1 MKKSNLP
8 FEKIFKDR
16 ISYKVSIDTQAQGV
30 DFDYDENACL
40 ITANI
45 KYSGFTAMIKYSN
58 ALLAS
63 YSFIESENLGNSIVT
78 AFKFDFSPIEFSIYN
93 IHNIVDDQNF
103 VTYDNHCVYAK
114 EDVDSTIDTIFEFIG
129 RNSKKISEIAESG
142 DMQEAL
148 LQSVRHDLGVVAKNV
163 DFDRL
168 AEYSDSNL
176 IDKCNSRLYTYRCG
190 DETFKNHI
198 LTGAKSE
205 IQKHL
210 AKKSAKNKLLDY
222 EKRYFDY
229 LLANDFEPSNAQ
241 FKDSVKDQDKKSA
254 IVSRISFISVIVSMF
269 AAYGISYLIEKITL
283 GTIKDSGYYPMVV
296 HDFNFI
302 FIIVLTVGID
312 VLIGIV
318 AANAILKKKDLTALV
333 QSRATQIICAVL
345 GAAIIC
351 AGCVM
356 TYFET
361 QKNIALGEND
371 VYICEHWNEKEYVKY
386 DEIKFY
392 KIEDKEADSE
402 EYILVKDNDYKN
414 YSSFT
419 KSNYLTDEEQAFLEK
434 KIKVEK
440 TYSTFRE
447 FGDEFDTE

>member
-30 DFDYDENACL
+30 DFDCDGDKSL

-45 KYSGFTAMIKYSN
+45 KYSDFTAKIKYSN

-114 EDVDSTIDTIFEFIG
+114 EDVDSTIDTIFEFID
-129 RNSKKISEIAESG
+129 RNSKKISKIAESG

-148 LQSVRHDLGVVAKNV
+148 FQSVKHDLGIVAKNV
-163 DFDRL
+163 DFNSF

-176 IDKCNSRLYTYRCG
+176 IDKCNGRFYTYRCG
-190 DETFKNHI
+190 DEIFKKHI
-198 LTGAKSE
+198 LTGAKSG
-205 IQKHL
+205 IQKYL

-229 LLANDFEPSNAQ
+229 LIANDFEPSNAQ
-241 FKDSVKDQDKKSA
+241 FNDSVSENDKRSS
-254 IVSRISFISVIVSMF
+254 IVSRISVISVIISMF
-269 AAYGISYLIEKITL
+269 AAYGISCLIEKISL
-283 GTIKDSGYYPMVV
+283 GAIEDGGYYPMSV
-296 HDFNFI
+296 HDFNFVLI
-302 FIIVLTVGID
+302 MVLTVGID

-318 AANAILKKKDLTALV
+318 AANAILIKKDLTALV
-333 QSRATQIICAVL
+333 QGKAAQIICTVL
-345 GAAIIC
+345 GVAIIC
-351 AGCVM
+351 AGCVT
-356 TYFET
+356 TYFDT

-371 VYICEHWNEKEYVKY
+371 VYICEHWNKKEYVKY

-447 FGDEFDTE
+447 FSDEFDTE

>member
-16 ISYKVSIDTQAQGV
+16 ISYKVSIDTNAQGV
-30 DFDYDENACL
+30 DFDYDEDASL
-40 ITANI
+40 ITASI
-45 KYSGFTAMIKYSN
+45 KYSGFTAMIRYSN
-58 ALLAS
+58 TLLES

-78 AFKFDFSPIEFSIYN
+78 AFKFAFSPIEFSIYN
-93 IHNIVDDQNF
+93 IHNIVEDQTF

-129 RNSKKISEIAESG
+129 RNSQKTSKIAKSG

-148 LQSVRHDLGVVAKNV
+148 LQSAKHDLGIVAKNV
-163 DFDRL
+163 DFDRF
-168 AEYSDSNL
+168 AEYSDNNL
-176 IDKCNSRLYTYRCG
+176 IEKCNSRLYTYRCG
-190 DETFKNHI
+190 DETFKKHI

-205 IQKHL
+205 IQKWL

-229 LLANDFEPSNAQ
+229 LIANDFEASNTQ
-241 FKDSVKDQDKKSA
+241 FNDSVSEHDKRSS
-254 IVSRISFISVIVSMF
+254 IVSKISLVSVAISMF

-283 GTIKDSGYYPMVV
+283 GAIANSEYYPMSF
-296 HDFNFI
+296 HNFNFVLI
-302 FIIVLTVGID
+302 MVLTVGID
-312 VLIGIV
+312 VIIGIV
-318 AANAILKKKDLTALV
+318 AANAILRKKDLTALV
-333 QSRATQIICAVL
+333 QGKTAQIICTVL
-345 GAAIIC
+345 GVAIIFV
-351 AGCVM
+351 GGVM
-356 TYFET
+356 TYFDT

-371 VYICEHWNEKEYVKY
+371 VYICEHWNEAEHVKY

-392 KIEDKEADSE
+392 KIDDKETDSK

-414 YSSFT
+414 YSTFF
-419 KSNYLTDEEQAFLEK
+419 KSDDLSKDAQALFEK
-434 KIKVEK
+434 KVKVEK

-447 FGDEFDTE
+447 FTDEFDTE

>member
-16 ISYKVSIDTQAQGV
+16 ISYKVSIDTKAQGV
-30 DFDYDENACL
+30 DFNYDKEDCL
-40 ITANI
+40 ITASV
-45 KYSGFTAMIKYSN
+45 KYSGFTAIIKYSN

-78 AFKFDFSPIEFSIYN
+78 AFKFEFSQIEFSIYN
-93 IHNIVDDQNF
+93 VHNIVDDQTF

-129 RNSKKISEIAESG
+129 RNNQKTSEIAESG
-142 DMQEAL
+142 DMQAAL
-148 LQSVRHDLGVVAKNV
+148 LQSAKHDFGIVAKNV
-163 DFDRL
+163 DFDRF

-190 DETFKNHI
+190 DEIFKKHI
-198 LTGAKSE
+198 LTGAKNE
-205 IQKHL
+205 IQKWL

-229 LLANDFEPSNAQ
+229 LIANDFEASNTQ
-241 FKDSVKDQDKKSA
+241 FNDSVSEHDKRSS
-254 IVSRISFISVIVSMF
+254 IVSKISLVSVAISMF
-269 AAYGISYLIEKITL
+269 AAYGISYLIEKINL
-283 GTIKDSGYYPMVV
+283 GAIADSGYYPMSI
-296 HDFNFI
+296 HNFNFVLI
-302 FIIVLTVGID
+302 MVLTVGID
-312 VLIGIV
+312 VIIGIV
-318 AANAILKKKDLTALV
+318 AANAILRKKDLTALV
-333 QSRATQIICAVL
+333 QGKAAQIICTVL
-345 GAAIIC
+345 GVAIIF
-351 AGCVM
+351 AGGVM
-356 TYFET
+356 TYFDT

-371 VYICEHWNEKEYVKY
+371 VYICEHWNKAEHVKY

-392 KIEDKEADSE
+392 KIDDKETDSE

-414 YSSFT
+414 YSTFF
-419 KSNYLTDEEQAFLEK
+419 KSDNLGKDAQALFEK
-434 KIKVEK
+434 KVKVEK

-447 FGDEFDTE
+447 FTDEFDTE

>member
-8 FEKIFKDR
+8 FEKVFKDR

-30 DFDYDENACL
+30 DFDCDEDACL

-45 KYSGFTAMIKYSN
+45 KYSGFTATVKYCN

-63 YSFIESENLGNSIVT
+63 YSFIESQNLGNSIAA

-93 IHNIVDDQNF
+93 IHNAVDDQTF

-129 RNSKKISEIAESG
+129 RNSKKISEIAENG
-142 DMQEAL
+142 DMQAAL
-148 LQSVRHDLGVVAKNV
+148 LQSVRHDLGIVAKNV
-163 DFDRL
+163 EFDRF

-176 IDKCNSRLYTYRCG
+176 IDKCNSKLHSYRYG

-198 LTGAKSE
+198 LTGAKSD
-205 IQKHL
+205 IQKYL
-210 AKKSAKNKLLDY
+210 AKKSAKGKLLDY

-229 LLANDFEPSNAQ
+229 LLANDFESSNTQ
-241 FKDSVKDQDKKSA
+241 FKDSVKEQDKKSA
-254 IVSRISFISVIVSMF
+254 IVSRISFISVIISMF

-283 GTIKDSGYYPMVV
+283 GAIKDSGYYPMVI

-318 AANAILKKKDLTALV
+318 AANAILKKKDMTALV
-333 QSRATQIICAVL
+333 QSRSTQIICAVL

-371 VYICEHWNEKEYVKY
+371 VYICEHWNETEYVKY

-392 KIEDKEADSE
+392 KVKDKESDSE
-402 EYILVKDNDYKN
+402 DYILVKDNDYKN
-414 YSSFT
+414 YSTFY
-419 KSNYLTDEEQAFLEK
+419 KSDNLSKEAQALFDK
-434 KIKVEK
+434 KVKVEK
-440 TYSTFRE
+440 TYSTFLE
-447 FGDEFDTE
+447 FENEFDTE